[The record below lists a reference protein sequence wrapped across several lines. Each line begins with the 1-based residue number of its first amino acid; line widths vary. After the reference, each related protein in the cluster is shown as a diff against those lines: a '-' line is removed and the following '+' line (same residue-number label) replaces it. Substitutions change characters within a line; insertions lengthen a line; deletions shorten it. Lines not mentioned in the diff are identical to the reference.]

1 MSIIINNIKYII
13 IKELGKGG
21 FGKVNQVLSEL
32 DNKYYAIK
40 EIPIK
45 EASQEQIKNS
55 QNEIYILSK
64 FNCNNIVKY
73 YDSSIDENNIYILME
88 FCDGENLRNLINKNQ
103 ENNTL
108 IQENIIINIIKQICI
123 GIKEIHNKK
132 IIHRDLKPE
141 NIFLNKNMN
150 IKIGDFGISKQLN
163 FNATFAITKN
173 RAGSDH
179 YTAPEIL
186 TKGIYNEKSDIYSL
200 GCIIYELLTLYNYYQ
215 DKLSDEIKTI
225 NSEFYNYKWKE
236 LINSTLQGNY
246 NKRFDINK
254 VIQFLAD
261 ELKIIINNK
270 ENNIIIGEIY
280 INENNINQDI
290 QIINSLENLRR
301 TQDLSFEDDDWKKE
315 NEKELKENVEIKING
330 KLIEFAYYYKFNK
343 EGKYKIE
350 YSFKNNLS
358 KTCLMFWGCKFITS
372 LDLSN
377 FNAQNVTDMSF
388 MFSCCDLLANI
399 NLSNINTQN
408 VTDMSFMFSCCNTLT
423 NLDLSNFNT
432 QNVTNMSCMFDGCY
446 SLTNLDFSNFNM
458 QNVTDMS
465 GMFDGCHSLI
475 NLKLPKL
482 NDNNDIN
489 MNNIF
494 SFCNSLK
501 KENIKMI
508 SL

>member
-1 MSIIINNIKYII
+1 
-13 IKELGKGG
+13 
-21 FGKVNQVLSEL
+21 
-32 DNKYYAIK
+32 
-40 EIPIK
+40 
-45 EASQEQIKNS
+45 
-55 QNEIYILSK
+55 
-64 FNCNNIVKY
+64 
-73 YDSSIDENNIYILME
+73 
-88 FCDGENLRNLINKNQ
+88 
-103 ENNTL
+103 
-108 IQENIIINIIKQICI
+108 
-123 GIKEIHNKK
+123 
-132 IIHRDLKPE
+132 
-141 NIFLNKNMN
+141 MN

-173 RAGSDH
+173 RAGCDH

-186 TKGIYNEKSDIYSL
+186 IKGIYNEKSDIYSL

-315 NEKELKENVEIKING
+315 NEKELKENIEIKING

-350 YSFKNNLS
+350 YSFKNYLS

-399 NLSNINTQN
+399 NLSNINTRN